1 MTADP
6 LAWVLDLE
14 GVPAALAAARDEV
27 DVVLRDRGQRRTRPE
42 DTVESLLRGAHASA
56 VLAGS
61 GSTLAQLREGAA
73 DRTAEA
79 AMRLY
84 AELLAQAPVLT
95 RSPLQALA
103 RLHALAAAGTLPADR
118 VGRPQHSDAASRLR
132 SLAALLTASTRA
144 PALAVAA
151 VVHAEVATAEPFA
164 SHNGLVARAAERLVL
179 VGRGVDPRSVL
190 VPEAGHLAM
199 RASYTAG
206 LQGYRDDGAEGAR
219 RWLLHVARAATA
231 GAEASPLRG

>member
-61 GSTLAQLREGAA
+61 GSTLAQLREGTA
-73 DRTAEA
+73 DRTAEVA
-79 AMRLY
+79 LRLY

-118 VGRPQHSDAASRLR
+118 VGRPQDGDAASRLR
-132 SLAALLTASTRA
+132 SLAALLTATTRA

-151 VVHAEVATAEPFA
+151 VVHAEVAATEPFA

-219 RWLLHVARAATA
+219 RWLLHVARAAAA